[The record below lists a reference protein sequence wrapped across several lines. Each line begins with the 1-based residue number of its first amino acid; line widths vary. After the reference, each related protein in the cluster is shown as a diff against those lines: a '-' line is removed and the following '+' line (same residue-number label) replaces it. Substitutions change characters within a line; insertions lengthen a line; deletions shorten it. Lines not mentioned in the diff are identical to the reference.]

1 MRAKEGVAAGSC
13 RRGDPDS
20 RDGLTAG
27 KGSARRAPGSRG
39 PAAGGSGG
47 DASWTGS
54 LGLYHESQGVAA
66 YFLIAVRWGP
76 LRIFKQRN
84 GMITIVV

>member
-1 MRAKEGVAAGSC
+1 MAAGSC

-27 KGSARRAPGSRG
+27 KGSAWRAP
-39 PAAGGSGG
+39 GSGG